1 MSKNMIDVL
10 NGILASSSA
19 DYQNYVPVATRN
31 NLSLVANP
39 ILTYSIVKNEFVT
52 ALMNKVVLSVVHKK
66 LLNNPLAPLK
76 RGVLPLGQDV
86 EEIHV
91 NRAKGDRFDP
101 TGADLL
107 TRTKPNAFVTYH
119 RLNRQDTYQVSISDD
134 QLRQAFTSYENLQ
147 NLIDAIINSLYSAD
161 TDDEFILMK
170 QLVSTAV
177 SIGHVP
183 IIEVPSFSSTTG
195 AAAEVQK
202 LTISAAC
209 TVNGSVD
216 LTVDGVKKS
225 APLTTTQNSAALV
238 AAEIRKLTFTG
249 WTVSGTGAEVI
260 LTAGTTGAHV
270 DPVYDPKATGAAGA
284 WTTTAQGVNPT
295 VYDGTALKAI
305 VGSFKNTSSYM
316 SFAGDGFN
324 KYSAVNPG
332 ADPIRTKTEVGDQV
346 LLIRAD
352 LANAVD
358 IEVLAAAFNLDKVT
372 FLANRVL
379 VDSFGTDT
387 KIVAM
392 IADKSFFQVYDQMRK
407 TTEFYNPKGLYTNF
421 YHHVWQIMSYSL
433 MVNSAVF
440 RMA

>member
-19 DYQNYVPVATRN
+19 DYQNYVPVATRT
-31 NLSLVANP
+31 NLDAVANP

-66 LLNNPLAPLK
+66 LLSNPLAPLK

-107 TRTKPNAFVTYH
+107 TRTKPTAFTTYH
-119 RLNRQDTYQVSISDD
+119 RLNRQDTYQVSVSDD

-147 NLIDAIINSLYSAD
+147 NFVDAIINSLYSAD

-170 QLVSTAV
+170 QLVSEAV
-177 SIGHVP
+177 SNGHVP
-183 IIEVPSFSSTTG
+183 IIEVPSFSATTG

-209 TVNGSVD
+209 TKNGNAK
-216 LTVDGVKKS
+216 LTVDGVTKS
-225 APLTTTQNSAALV
+225 APITTTQNSAALV

-249 WTVSGTGAEVI
+249 WVVSGSNAEVI
-260 LTAGTTGAHV
+260 LTAATTGAHV
-270 DPVYDPKATGAAGA
+270 DPVYDPTDTGAAGS

-295 VYDGTALKAI
+295 VYDAAALKAI

-324 KYSAVNPG
+324 KYAAVNAG
-332 ADPIRTKTEVGDQV
+332 ADPIRTKTEIGDQI
-346 LLIRAD
+346 LLVRAD

-358 IEVLAAAFNLDKVT
+358 VEVLASAFNLDKMS

-379 VDSFGTDT
+379 VDNFGSDT

-392 IADKSFFQVYDQMRK
+392 IADKNFFQVYDQMRK